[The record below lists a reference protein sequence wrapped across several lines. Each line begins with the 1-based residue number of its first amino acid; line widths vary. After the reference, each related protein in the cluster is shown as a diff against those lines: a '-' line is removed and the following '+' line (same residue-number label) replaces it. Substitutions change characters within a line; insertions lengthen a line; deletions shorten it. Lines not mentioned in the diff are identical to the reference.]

1 MKLIVGL
8 GNPGEKYVS
17 TRHNLGFLVVEHFLK
32 DFSSSSE
39 ITWDDEKKFKSLVAT
54 LDWQPKQGNSQKVLL
69 LKPQT
74 FMNVSGVAVRAV
86 TDYYHIEPEDIW
98 VIHDEL
104 DSPLGS
110 LKIRTGGSSAGHKGV
125 SSIMDHLGTEKF
137 WRFRMGIGNS
147 RAPERADG
155 EKVQA
160 LGSTKIHDVEEYV
173 VGDFSSKEV
182 SDVKK
187 MVKHTVDALIC
198 ALEKDLHSAQNQFNT
213 K

>member
-1 MKLIVGL
+1 MNLS
-8 GNPGEKYVS
+8 GE
-17 TRHNLGFLVVEHFLK
+17 
-32 DFSSSSE
+32 
-39 ITWDDEKKFKSLVAT
+39 
-54 LDWQPKQGNSQKVLL
+54 
-69 LKPQT
+69 
-74 FMNVSGVAVRAV
+74 AVRAV
-86 TDYYHIEPEDIW
+86 TDYFHIEPEDIW

-104 DSPLGS
+104 DLPLGS

-137 WRFRMGIGNS
+137 WRFRMGIGES
-147 RAPERADG
+147 RAPVREDG
-155 EKVQA
+155 ETVQP
-160 LGSTKIHDVEEYV
+160 LGSMKIHDVEEYV

>member
-32 DFSSSSE
+32 DFSSPVA
-39 ITWDDEKKFKSLVAT
+39 ITWNDEKKFKSQVAT
-54 LDWQPKQGNSQKVLL
+54 LDWHPKQGNSQKVLL

-74 FMNVSGVAVRAV
+74 FMNLSGEAVRAV
-86 TDYYHIEPEDIW
+86 TDYFHIEPEDIW

-104 DSPLGS
+104 DLPLGS

-137 WRFRMGIGNS
+137 WRFRMGIGES
-147 RAPERADG
+147 RAPVREDG
-155 EKVQA
+155 EKVQP
-160 LGSTKIHDVEEYV
+160 LGSMKIHDVEEYV

>member
-8 GNPGEKYVS
+8 GNPGEKYQT
-17 TRHNLGFLVVEHFLK
+17 TRHNLGFQVVEHFLK
-32 DFSSSSE
+32 DFSSV
-39 ITWDDEKKFKSLVAT
+39 IDTKWTDEKKFKAELAVI
-54 LDWQPKQGNSQKVLL
+54 DWQPKKGAAERVIL

-74 FMNVSGVAVRAV
+74 FMNLSGAAVHAV
-86 TDYYHIEPEDIW
+86 TEYYHIDADDIW

-104 DSPLGS
+104 DLPLGS

-125 SSIMDHLGTEKF
+125 QSVMDHLGTEKF
-137 WRFRMGIGNS
+137 WRFRMGIGES
-147 RAPERADG
+147 HAPVREDG
-155 EKVQA
+155 EKVHA
-160 LGSTKIHDVEEYV
+160 IGSTKIRDVEEYV

-187 MVKHTVDALIC
+187 MVKHTVDSLIT